1 MKVVLDTNLL
11 ISGVF
16 FGGVPR
22 QILEAWRDG
31 IVTIVYSPEILAEY
45 QRVGERLGERFEGV
59 DLNPFLQLLA
69 VQGHLQDS
77 PDPGSPITADPDDD
91 KFFAC
96 AHASG
101 VKVIV
106 SGDTHLLSAS
116 GWEGIEVLPPARF
129 HERFLLAEED

>member
-1 MKVVLDTNLL
+1 VKIVLDTNVL

-31 IVTIVYSPEILAEY
+31 TVTLVFSPEILSEY
-45 QRVGERLGERFEGV
+45 QRVGERLGKQYEGV
-59 DLNPFLQLLA
+59 DLHPFLQLLG
-69 VQGHLQDS
+69 VQGHLQDAPN
-77 PDPGSPITADPDDD
+77 PDSPITEDPDDD

-101 VKVIV
+101 AKVIV
-106 SGDTHLLSAS
+106 SGDAHLLAAS
-116 GWEGIEVLPPARF
+116 GWKGIEVLVPARF
-129 HERFLLAEED
+129 YERFLLSDDD

>member
-1 MKVVLDTNLL
+1 M

-31 IVTIVYSPEILAEY
+31 TVTVVFSPEILAEY
-45 QRVGERLGERFEGV
+45 QRVGERLGERFGGV
-59 DLNPFLQLLA
+59 VLYPFLQLLG
-69 VQGHLQDS
+69 VQGHLQDA
-77 PDPGSPITADPDDD
+77 PDPESPITEDPDDD
-91 KFFAC
+91 KFFSC

-106 SGDTHLLSAS
+106 SGDAHLLDAS
-116 GWEGIEVLPPARF
+116 GWKGIEVLPPAQF
-129 HERFLLAEED
+129 YERFLLSEED